1 MQNSFNWNQIYLEFS
16 PKLLGVCR
24 RYIEDLA
31 IAEDI
36 LQDSFLTAIQK
47 EEQLKNSESVYPW
60 LKKIVVNNSLMYL
73 RSNHQRHFT
82 VSDTEILQQIPTT
95 MTNSWNEDYH
105 TVLGYDFTQ
114 EELLSSIDQL
124 APHHKSVFNLYYLEN
139 YSHAQISETLG
150 INVNTSKSHLL
161 RAKKSIQQFLTQK
174 TEGKKSSELKR
185 TGFKILSLI
194 GFSNLLWGHTFRTK
208 FQNFT
213 VTPQKPFSI
222 SPENANTVFKTLEKS
237 KSNWLAKS
245 LGILALFLGFVY
257 VGIQQKNP
265 EFFHSFTDEK
275 KPAEIKE
282 TPAIKTAENNTKIN
296 KIPKE
301 STTPN
306 PVVSDPEIKPVLVT
320 KNAFPVL
327 ESKDNIESKKII
339 PLKKKEKIAS
349 KKAIVK
355 DTATENQKKQVIIV
369 KKIIKRD
376 TVFIER

>member
-95 MTNSWNEDYH
+95 MTNTWNEDYN

-174 TEGKKSSELKR
+174 TEGKKSSELKK
-185 TGFKILSLI
+185 TGITILSLI

-208 FQNFT
+208 FQNFA
-213 VTPQKPFSI
+213 VTPQKPFSF

-237 KSNWLAKS
+237 KINWLAKS
-245 LGILALFLGFVY
+245 MGILALFLGFIY

-265 EFFHSFTDEK
+265 EFS
-275 KPAEIKE
+275 ILSL
-282 TPAIKTAENNTKIN
+282 NR
-296 KIPKE
+296 
-301 STTPN
+301 
-306 PVVSDPEIKPVLVT
+306 
-320 KNAFPVL
+320 KNL
-327 ESKDNIESKKII
+327 
-339 PLKKKEKIAS
+339 
-349 KKAIVK
+349 
-355 DTATENQKKQVIIV
+355 QKRRRFQP
-369 KKIIKRD
+369 
-376 TVFIER
+376 

>member
-82 VSDTEILQQIPTT
+82 VSDIEILQQIPTT
-95 MTNSWNEDYH
+95 MTNTWNEDYH

-265 EFFHSFTDEK
+265 EFFHSFTEEK

-282 TPAIKTAENNTKIN
+282 TPIIKTAENNTKIN